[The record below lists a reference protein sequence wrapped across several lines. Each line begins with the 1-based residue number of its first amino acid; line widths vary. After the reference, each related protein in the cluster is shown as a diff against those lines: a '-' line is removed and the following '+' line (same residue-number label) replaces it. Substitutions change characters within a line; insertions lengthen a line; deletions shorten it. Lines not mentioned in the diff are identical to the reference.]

1 MTASSFL
8 SEILATI
15 AERGRAVLSRPRA
28 STLGLP
34 APGARAELVELSR
47 ALVSR
52 RGEASGEALARE
64 IFRRWDELGPA
75 QRREFLVRLASDFGP
90 DAGRL
95 EQAIAAW
102 REAPGP
108 ATLNELH
115 AAAEPKRQEV
125 IRRLNLA
132 PGGTARLVRMREELF
147 LHQKDAPVL
156 DVLDSDFLHLFGSWF
171 NRGFL
176 VLRRIGWATPANI
189 LEKIIRYEAVHAI
202 RDWDDLRRRIEP
214 EDRRLFAFF
223 HPQMLD
229 DPLVFV
235 EVALTSDIPDAI
247 EPLLSETRTVMPA
260 GEATTA
266 VFYSISNCHAGLRG
280 VSFGNFL
287 IKQVAED
294 LKRELPNVDTFAT
307 LSPVPGLAG
316 WLARER
322 TAGAGEILS
331 RTALDALKGMD
342 SAGPAGFAPPSP
354 ALREP
359 LLTATAAYLIR
370 AKTPRGKP
378 IDPVARFHLGNGA
391 RLERINFLGD
401 LSPKGLRESHGV
413 MVNYLYDL
421 DSIELNHEAYAE
433 KGEIAASSAVR
444 KLLKS
449 EPAVRATVATTPAPR
464 T

>member
-8 SEILATI
+8 GEILATI

-28 STLGLP
+28 GGLALP
-34 APGARAELVELSR
+34 VPDARADLVELSR
-47 ALVSR
+47 GLVSR
-52 RGEASGEALARE
+52 RGEASGEVLARE
-64 IFRRWDELGPA
+64 IFRRWDAAGPA

-90 DAGRL
+90 DTPHL
-95 EQAIAAW
+95 EEAIAAW

-147 LHQKDAPVL
+147 RHQAAAPVL
-156 DVLDSDFLHLFGSWF
+156 EVLDSDFRHLFGSWF

-176 VLRRIGWATPANI
+176 VLQRIGWATPANI
-189 LEKIIRYEAVHAI
+189 LEKIIRYEAVHAT

-214 EDRRLFAFF
+214 EDRRLFAFV
-223 HPQMLD
+223 HPQMVD
-229 DPLVFV
+229 DPLIFV
-235 EVALTSDIPDAI
+235 EVALTGDIPEAI
-247 EPLLSETRTVMPA
+247 DPLLSEARTIMPA
-260 GEATTA
+260 GDATTA

-294 LKRELPNVDTFAT
+294 LKQELPNIDTFVT
-307 LSPVPGLAG
+307 LSPLPGFAD
-316 WLARER
+316 WLSRER
-322 TAGAGEILS
+322 AGASQIVS
-331 RTALDALKGMD
+331 RAVLDALKGLD
-342 SAGPAGFAPPSP
+342 GSGAAAVAPPEP
-354 ALREP
+354 ALRDAV
-359 LLTATAAYLIR
+359 LTAAAAYLLK
-370 AKTPRGKP
+370 AKTSGGKP

-401 LSPKGLRESHGV
+401 RSPKGLRESHGV

-421 DSIELNHEAYAE
+421 DSVELNHEAFAE

-449 EPAVRATVATTPAPR
+449 EPAARATVAATPARR

>member
-8 SEILATI
+8 GEILATI

-28 STLGLP
+28 GGVVLP
-34 APGARAELVELSR
+34 SACADLVELSR

-64 IFRRWDELGPA
+64 IFRRWDEAGPA
-75 QRREFLVRLASDFGP
+75 QRRDFLVRLASDFGP
-90 DAGRL
+90 DAQRL

-147 LHQKDAPVL
+147 RHQKDAPVL
-156 DVLDSDFLHLFGSWF
+156 EVLDSDFRHLFGSWF

-223 HPQMLD
+223 HPQMVD
-229 DPLVFV
+229 DPLIFV
-235 EVALTSDIPDAI
+235 EVALTGDIPEAI
-247 EPLLSETRTVMPA
+247 DPLLSEARTIMPA

-266 VFYSISNCHAGLRG
+266 VFYSISNCQAGLRG

-294 LKRELPNVDTFAT
+294 LKQELPNIDTFVT
-307 LSPVPGLAG
+307 LSPLPGFAD
-316 WLARER
+316 WLSRER
-322 TAGAGEILS
+322 AAGASQIVS
-331 RTALDALKGMD
+331 RAVLDVLKGLDA
-342 SAGPAGFAPPSP
+342 SGPAAVAPPEP
-354 ALREP
+354 ALRDAV
-359 LLTATAAYLIR
+359 LTAAAAYLLK
-370 AKTPRGKP
+370 AKTSGGKP

-401 LSPKGLRESHGV
+401 RSPKGLRESHGV

-421 DSIELNHEAYAE
+421 DSVELNHEAYAE
-433 KGEIAASSAVR
+433 KGEIAASAAVR

-449 EPAVRATVATTPAPR
+449 EPAARAAVAATPARR

>member
-28 STLGLP
+28 GGLGLP
-34 APGARAELVELSR
+34 APAESADLVELSR

-64 IFRRWDELGPA
+64 IFRRWDEAGPA

-90 DAGRL
+90 DAQRL

-115 AAAEPKRQEV
+115 ASAEPKRQEV

-132 PGGTARLVRMREELF
+132 PGGTGRLVRMREELF
-147 LHQKDAPVL
+147 RHQKDAPVL
-156 DVLDSDFLHLFGSWF
+156 EVLDSDFRHLFGSWF

-223 HPQMLD
+223 HPQMVD
-229 DPLVFV
+229 DPLIFV
-235 EVALTSDIPDAI
+235 EVALTGDIPDAI
-247 EPLLSETRTVMPA
+247 EPLLATTRTIMPA
-260 GEATTA
+260 NEATTA

-294 LKRELPNVDTFAT
+294 LKRELPNIDTFVT
-307 LSPVPGLAG
+307 LSPVPGFAD

-322 TAGAGEILS
+322 AAGASETVS
-331 RTALDALKGMD
+331 RAVLDALEGLD
-342 SAGPAGFAPPSP
+342 ASGPAAVAPPEA
-354 ALREP
+354 ALRDAV
-359 LLTATAAYLIR
+359 LTAAAAYLFK

-391 RLERINFLGD
+391 RLERIDFLGD
-401 LSPKGLRESHGV
+401 RSPKGLRESHGV

-421 DSIELNHEAYAE
+421 DSVELNHEAYAE

-449 EPAVRATVATTPAPR
+449 EPAARAAVAATPVRR
-464 T
+464 